1 MVHKELARMNLK
13 HAEYVTA
20 VVEAGSLTAAARM
33 LHISQPSLSQTVKAV
48 ENDLGAALF
57 DRSGNRLTL
66 TPAGRKYIEGVRELL
81 TLEKNLRGEIA
92 ELADGHRA
100 TLRIGISASRSVSLL
115 PHILPEFMERWPLVG
130 VELKESPS
138 VHLEELLE
146 KGGCDIAFITT
157 RFKQN
162 ELEYL
167 LVENEQIVL
176 MAAAGTELARRLP
189 PGTEIEL
196 DEARDERFVTLTSG
210 HSVRAIQDHLCSR
223 LSLNPRVL
231 VEVPG
236 MDAAKLIAAAC
247 GAVMICPYGFI
258 RGDPRVESRV
268 CCYPLR
274 CHGFE
279 RHFYFCYPRRLR
291 PTAAMRDLYGLAR
304 GACRDHAMPPCE

>member
-1 MVHKELARMNLK
+1 MNYK
-13 HAEYVTA
+13 HAEYVMTI
-20 VVEAGSLTAAARM
+20 VEQGGITAAARV

-48 ENDLGAALF
+48 ESDLGAPLF
-57 DRSGNRLTL
+57 SRAGNRLTL
-66 TPAGRKYIEGVRELL
+66 TPAGRRYVDAVREIM

-92 ELADGHRA
+92 EMASDHRA

-115 PHILPEFMERWPLVG
+115 PRILPEFMKRWPLVG

-157 RFKQN
+157 SFKQN

-176 MAAAGTELARRLP
+176 MAAAGTELARRVP
-189 PGTEIEL
+189 SGTEIEL
-196 DEARDERFVTLTSG
+196 DEARDENFVTLTSG

-223 LSLNPRVL
+223 LALSPRVL
-231 VEVPG
+231 IEVPG
-236 MDAAKLIAAAC
+236 MDAAKLIAAESD
-247 GAVMICPYGFI
+247 AVMICPYGFI
-258 RGDPRVESRV
+258 QGDPRVEGRV
-268 CCYPLR
+268 SCYPLR

-291 PTAAMRDLYGLAR
+291 LTAAMRDLYELAR
-304 GACRDHAMPPCE
+304 GCCRGHTMEAPHGNE